1 MLLVGLACSTS
12 LVTGTTPAF
21 RPARV
26 SYSQE
31 VLIGSKT
38 CDVTDSAYGAKGDGK
53 TDDTKAIQAALE
65 LAT

>member
-21 RPARV
+21 RPVRV
-26 SYSQE
+26 SYSQ

-38 CDVTDSAYGAKGDGK
+38 CDVTGSACGAKGDGK